1 MKQMSRGTKA
11 KRAQTEARRA
21 AQAAWQAK
29 MLPVQLTAG
38 YAFVALSV
46 VAGFVMSF
54 RPQVFG
60 MQTSNPAIGF
70 GLAALALFR
79 FCALRKEL
87 RRQSAEAAETA
98 VAPQA
103 SKRGAPA
110 SAKHTS

>member
-1 MKQMSRGTKA
+1 MRQMSRGTKA

-29 MLPVQLTAG
+29 MLPVQLAAG

-60 MQTSNPAIGF
+60 MQTSNPAIGV
-70 GLAALALFR
+70 GLAALALF
-79 FCALRKEL
+79 LD
-87 RRQSAEAAETA
+87 RRRGRRPAAATRSVRA
-98 VAPQA
+98 R
-103 SKRGAPA
+103 SG
-110 SAKHTS
+110 

>member
-1 MKQMSRGTKA
+1 MSRGTKR
-11 KRAQTEARRA
+11 KRSQTETQRA

-29 MLPVQLTAG
+29 MLRVQLTAG

-46 VAGFVMSF
+46 AAGFVKKN

-79 FCALRKEL
+79 FYALRKEL

-98 VAPQA
+98 VAPKA